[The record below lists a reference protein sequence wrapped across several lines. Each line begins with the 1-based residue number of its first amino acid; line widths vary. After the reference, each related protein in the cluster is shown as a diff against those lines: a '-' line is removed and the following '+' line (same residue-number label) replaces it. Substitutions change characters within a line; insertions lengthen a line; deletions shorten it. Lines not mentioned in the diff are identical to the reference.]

1 MSSPSYPEQH
11 LPYNY
16 GLPPKP
22 RKKWSKVVIG
32 VLVGMILLSACSAI
46 VPGGNA
52 SPPDGVALNAAP
64 LLDDIVDIG
73 KKTLTYSV
81 VGSGGAT
88 VSYMRSGGQERR
100 EVTLPWTADVEADF
114 IGLLVAQKESS
125 DNSPITC
132 RITNGTARLV
142 ESTSAGAHAVATC
155 SG

>member
-1 MSSPSYPEQH
+1 MSSPIYPEQH

-16 GLPPKP
+16 GPPPKP
-22 RKKWSKVVIG
+22 RKKWSEVVIG
-32 VLVGMILLSACSAI
+32 ALVGMILLSACSAI
-46 VPGGNA
+46 VPGGNV
-52 SPPDGVALNAAP
+52 SLPVGVAPNAAP

-88 VSYMRSGGQERR
+88 VSYIRSGGQERR
-100 EVTLPWTADVEADF
+100 EVTLPWTADIEADF

-132 RITNGTARLV
+132 RIINGAAKVV
-142 ESTSAGAHAVATC
+142 ESTSSGAHAVATC
-155 SG
+155 TG

>member
-1 MSSPSYPEQH
+1 MSSPSHPEQH

-16 GLPPKP
+16 GPSPKP
-22 RKKWSKVVIG
+22 RNRWSKVVIG
-32 VLVGMILLSACSAI
+32 VVVGMILLSACSAT

-52 SPPDGVALNAAP
+52 LPRVGVALNADP

-73 KKTLTYSV
+73 KKSLTYSV

-88 VSYMRSGGQERR
+88 VSYMKSGGQERR

-114 IGLLVAQKESS
+114 IGLLVAKKESG
-125 DNSPITC
+125 DDSPITC
-132 RITNGTARLV
+132 RIIDGTARVV
-142 ESTSAGAHAVATC
+142 ESTSSGAHAVATC

>member
-11 LPYNY
+11 LPYNC
-16 GLPPKP
+16 GPPPKP
-22 RKKWSKVVIG
+22 RKRWSKVVVG
-32 VLVGMILLSACSAI
+32 VLVGLILLSACSAI

-52 SPPDGVALNAAP
+52 SPPVGAAFNAAP
-64 LLDDIVDIG
+64 SLDDLVDIG

-88 VSYMRSGGQERR
+88 VSYVKSGGQERR
-100 EVTLPWTADVEADF
+100 EVALPWTADVEADF

-132 RITNGTARLV
+132 RIIKGTAKV
-142 ESTSAGAHAVATC
+142 AESTSSGAHAVATC